1 MGVITGAV
9 ISITTRRK
17 PSGTPVTIG
26 RAMALSVQ
34 EQYRVVPVYGIGSLT
49 ARELPVLQYAGAF
62 TMQQFAF
69 SDTAL
74 RNLMDDFDR
83 RTASQSVESF
93 VNQLLF
99 NQGIDVTISYK
110 GTAPTTS
117 APNPPATGLM
127 MITGA
132 VCQTESMTIQENSI
146 VLRDGSFIFAEPIQ
160 TDAGAP
166 AAA

>member
-1 MGVITGAV
+1 
-9 ISITTRRK
+9 
-17 PSGTPVTIG
+17 
-26 RAMALSVQ
+26 MALSVQ

-83 RTASQSVESF
+83 RTSSQSVETF

-99 NQGIDVTISYK
+99 NQGIDVTISYR
-110 GTAPTTS
+110 GSTSTGAADPT
-117 APNPPATGLM
+117 PRGLM

-132 VCQTESMTIQENSI
+132 VCQSESMTIQENSI

-166 AAA
+166 AA